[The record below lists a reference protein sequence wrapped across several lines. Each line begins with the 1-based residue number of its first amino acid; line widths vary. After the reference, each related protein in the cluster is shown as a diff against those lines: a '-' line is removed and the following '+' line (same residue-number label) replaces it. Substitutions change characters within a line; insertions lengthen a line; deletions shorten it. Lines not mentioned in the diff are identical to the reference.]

1 MAEVKEVVRLYRRVL
16 KLAARYPSIK
26 RDAIIRDIK
35 LEFREGQHLTDP
47 TQIRAKVQAARQGII
62 ELSQYTNLNQS
73 AMTWS
78 VDVGRDV
85 ASASA
90 SSSSMSGGTG
100 GVSAK
105 VVGGD
110 NQ

>member
-16 KLAARYPSIK
+16 KLAAQYPSIK

-35 LEFREGQHLTDP
+35 LEFREAQHLTDA
-47 TQIRAKVQAARQGII
+47 TQIRAKVQAARQGIV
-62 ELSQYTNLNQS
+62 ELSQYTNLSQS

-85 ASASA
+85 GSASTRNN
-90 SSSSMSGGTG
+90 S

-105 VVGGD
+105 VVGGGK
-110 NQ
+110 Q